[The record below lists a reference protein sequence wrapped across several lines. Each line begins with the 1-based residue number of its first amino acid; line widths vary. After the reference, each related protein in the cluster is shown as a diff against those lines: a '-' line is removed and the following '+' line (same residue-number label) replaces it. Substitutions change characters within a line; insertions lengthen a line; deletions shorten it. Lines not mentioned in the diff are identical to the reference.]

1 MAPPI
6 RLAVVAPASNA
17 DPEKVQR
24 GVERLRALGH
34 EVTLMPHVLGQAW
47 PYFAA
52 TAEQRLADLH
62 AAFANPEID
71 AVICIRG
78 GYGSNYLLEGLD
90 IDLLRRNA
98 KPFIGYSDH
107 TAIAT
112 WMLEQAGVPWL
123 HGPMVA
129 ADFSRGDGVDL
140 VSFAAA
146 LGGDAYRVG
155 NESGLRVLQP
165 GTARGVLYGGCLSL
179 IAASMGTPFAA
190 QTESKLLFLEDL
202 GEKPYQIDRMLR
214 HLRLAGKFEG
224 VTGIV
229 FGEMLDCHSAGAP
242 ADLTER
248 VILTVL
254 DWFSGPIAYGLR
266 SGHVSRSNVTLRFGV
281 EAELIASGE
290 IAELRIG
297 AHAERNKRAD
307 ED

>member
-1 MAPPI
+1 MHPI

-17 DPEKVQR
+17 DPEKVRR
-24 GVERLRALGH
+24 GVTRLEALGH
-34 EVTLMPHVLGQAW
+34 QVKMMPHVLTQAW

-62 AAFANPEID
+62 AAFADPEVD

-90 IDLLRRNA
+90 LELLRRNR

-107 TAIAT
+107 TAIET
-112 WMLEQAGVPWL
+112 WMLDQAAVPIL

-146 LGGDAYRVG
+146 LGGEAYRLG
-155 NESGLRVLQP
+155 SESGLRALQP

-179 IAASMGTPFAA
+179 LTASLGTRFTA
-190 QTESKLLFLEDL
+190 QTEGKLLFLEDL

-214 HLRLAGKFEG
+214 HLKLAGKFEG

-229 FGEMLDCHSAGAP
+229 FGEMLDCASLGAP

-248 VILTVL
+248 VISKVL
-254 DWFSGPIAYGLR
+254 DWFPGPIAYGLR
-266 SGHVSRSNVTLRFGV
+266 SGHVSRSNVTLPMGV
-281 EAELIASGE
+281 EAELVMDVGVT
-290 IAELRIG
+290 ELRVG
-297 AHAERNKRAD
+297 TRARVRREER
-307 ED
+307 

>member
-1 MAPPI
+1 MRPI

-17 DPEKVQR
+17 DPEKVRR

-34 EVTLMPHVLGQAW
+34 TVTLMPHVLTQAW

-62 AAFANPEID
+62 AAFADPEID

-90 IDLLRRNA
+90 LELLRGNQ

-107 TAIAT
+107 TAIET
-112 WMLEQAGVPWL
+112 WMLDQAGVPIL

-146 LGGDAYRVG
+146 LGGEAYRLG
-155 NESGLRVLQP
+155 SECGLRALQP

-179 IAASMGTPFAA
+179 LTASLGTRFAA
-190 QTESKLLFLEDL
+190 QTEGKLLFLEDL

-214 HLRLAGKFEG
+214 HLKLAGKFEG
-224 VTGIV
+224 VTGII
-229 FGEMLDCHSAGAP
+229 FGEMLDCASPGAP

-248 VILTVL
+248 VILKVL
-254 DWFSGPIAYGLR
+254 DWFPGPIAYGLR
-266 SGHVSRSNVTLRFGV
+266 SGHVSRSNVTLPMGV
-281 EAELIASGE
+281 EAELVLDVRAT
-290 IAELRIG
+290 ELRVG
-297 AHAERNKRAD
+297 LRATVRQ
-307 ED
+307 EEP